1 MAARRKK
8 DDGTISSRGEVSPPM
23 SINEVEAQVDVD
35 PEEEDADFDAVQ
47 AAGAVNAESVALN
60 EQTKNVISSKRD
72 RKRRIRWNDDNAQVV
87 YDSIRQAGWNTAST
101 YIMCRRVTGEPAQW
115 SVACS
120 AVANGDALYKWV
132 AGTCHKQAAAHTYE
146 IRVIDSHTSQ
156 ERGRGKIFMPDTLA
170 VTVDP
175 QTQTQN
181 PYTPFSVSYPQF
193 THPGGAVSNVHPPA
207 GWYPG
212 MPHSPP
218 QAAPAAPPAP
228 APAAPA
234 APLPPPVVQSS
245 GEVADLRAQV
255 GYLSGQLSQLLTKVG
270 LPATPPPPPQVTFV
284 SPPTP
289 PGSQRAEAQPA
300 PQGAPPGLVHVPGF
314 GYVNAELV
322 ASALM
327 AQMRSTL
334 GPPPPPPPRPA
345 PPPPL
350 DSVGL
355 SGIRMP
361 PSHEEPPSLTSMV
374 QRSARDM
381 RETASG
387 LSAMLHAAEEIRDT
401 FAPPAAEEKRDRDDA
416 PIQKNGE
423 PAKKP
428 FEVLD
433 AGPVRVPYD
442 PETGD
447 MKGFANLLMV
457 NADKIGGF
465 VGKLY
470 EKAAVAAAQAAAVQN
485 GKTFTPAPTLPNGT
499 ASSAWPPPAPLPR
512 A

>member
-8 DDGTISSRGEVSPPM
+8 DDALVSGRGEVSPPM
-23 SINEVEAQVDVD
+23 SINEVEAKVDVD
-35 PEEEDADFDAVQ
+35 PEEQDADFDAVQ

-60 EQTKNVISSKRD
+60 EQTKNVIASKRD
-72 RKRRIRWNDDNAQVV
+72 KARRIRWNDDNAQVV

-120 AVANGDALYKWV
+120 AIANGDALYKWV
-132 AGTCHKQAAAHTYE
+132 STTCHKQSPAHTYE

-156 ERGRGKIFMPDTLA
+156 ERGRGKLFMPDTL
-170 VTVDP
+170 VDSTLPSP
-175 QTQTQN
+175 QPVPN
-181 PYTPFSVSYPQF
+181 PYAYNPYGQP
-193 THPGGAVSNVHPPA
+193 APP

-212 MPHSPP
+212 MPHPQQPP
-218 QAAPAAPPAP
+218 PVPAPPPAAAPPP
-228 APAAPA
+228 PPAAPA
-234 APLPPPVVQSS
+234 SAS

-255 GYLSGQLSQLLTKVG
+255 GYLSGQLAQLLTKVG
-270 LPATPPPPPQVTFV
+270 MPLPPQPAPTVVVAPAPAATPPPP
-284 SPPTP
+284 
-289 PGSQRAEAQPA
+289 AAQPPPVA
-300 PQGAPPGLVHVPGF
+300 SQVPQAPPGLVHVQGF
-314 GYVNAELV
+314 GYVQAEML
-322 ASALM
+322 LPLLQ
-327 AQMRSTL
+327 AQMRQNL
-334 GPPPPPPPRPA
+334 APPPPPPRPA
-345 PPPPL
+345 SPPPEAT
-350 DSVGL
+350 GL
-355 SGIRMP
+355 SGFHVPTPIEP
-361 PSHEEPPSLTSMV
+361 PPSLTSAV
-374 QRSARDM
+374 QRSAREM

-387 LSAMLHAAEEIRDT
+387 LSAMLRAAEEIRDT
-401 FAPPAAEEKRDRDDA
+401 FAPAASEEHRAEPA

-447 MKGFANLLMV
+447 MKGIANLLMV

-470 EKAAVAAAQAAAVQN
+470 EKAAVAAATAAAQQN
-485 GKTFTPAPTLPNGT
+485 GKAFAPPPTLPNGT
-499 ASSAWPPPAPLPR
+499 AATSNNWPTPPLPR
-512 A
+512 T